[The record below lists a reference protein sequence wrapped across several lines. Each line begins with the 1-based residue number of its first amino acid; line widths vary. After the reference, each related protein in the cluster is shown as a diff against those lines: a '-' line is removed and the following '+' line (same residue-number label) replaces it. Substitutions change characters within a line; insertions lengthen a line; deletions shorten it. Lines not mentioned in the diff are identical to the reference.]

1 MYQRKKTSFHKKPTV
16 PNSSS
21 SHIPPF
27 IKMNLGKICCCFVC
41 VRICSTQPATQHT
54 NAWKSSYLAL
64 RSGVDFMSVKI
75 SRAAFSLSLRDI
87 SSSERNRLD
96 TCQSISYRVDTC
108 QSTSYRVGTCQSTV
122 VIQTRDLSIKL
133 RTLANNARRFCRF
146 LLRTK

>member
-1 MYQRKKTSFHKKPTV
+1 MYQRKKTSFHKKTTV

-96 TCQSISYRVDTC
+96 TCQSISYRVDTR
-108 QSTSYRVGTCQSTV
+108 QLTV

-133 RTLANNARRFCRF
+133 RTLANNARSFCRF